1 MVQVVIAAPLF
12 AAPVFAAPVLAAPV
26 LAAIG
31 VQEWLI
37 IAFVVVLLFGARKL
51 PELARSMGSS
61 VNEFKKGMAE
71 GAKPEGEKPR
81 SETRSS
87 SPVNGSTKEP

>member
-1 MVQVVIAAPLF
+1 MLF
-12 AAPVFAAPVLAAPV
+12 

-31 VQEWLI
+31 TTEIILI
-37 IAFVVVLLFGARKL
+37 VFAVLLLFGARKL

-71 GAKPEGEKPR
+71 GQKSPEKPG
-81 SETRSS
+81 SETRSG
-87 SPVNGSTKEP
+87 PTVNGSGKDR